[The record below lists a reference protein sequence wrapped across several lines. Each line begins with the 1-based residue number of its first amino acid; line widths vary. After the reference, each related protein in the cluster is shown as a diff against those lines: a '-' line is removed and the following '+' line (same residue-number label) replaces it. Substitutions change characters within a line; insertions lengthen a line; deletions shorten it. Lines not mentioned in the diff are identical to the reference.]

1 MFIAMQIYILA
12 SGFTI
17 LNMLIG
23 VLCEVVSTVAKE
35 ENEKTMVL
43 DTQHRLADVFKA
55 TDTDGSGKIS
65 FNEFEKMSES
75 SVVLDAFE
83 AIGVEPKHFGA
94 LASVLFDDEENPGEY
109 KSLRFEDFVKLVVKL
124 RPERN
129 ASVMDVAEQV
139 GAVEFTPK
147 AAFVSNKVGEEQL
160 RTQIATATKSRLYSF
175 DVGALEDHVERL
187 KIASC
192 GSGGG

>member
-1 MFIAMQIYILA
+1 MGPLR
-12 SGFTI
+12 G
-17 LNMLIG
+17 
-23 VLCEVVSTVAKE
+23 AK
-35 ENEKTMVL
+35 KV
-43 DTQHRLADVFKA
+43 D
-55 TDTDGSGKIS
+55 S
-65 FNEFEKMSES
+65 F
-75 SVVLDAFE
+75 A
-83 AIGVEPKHFGA
+83 
-94 LASVLFDDEENPGEY
+94 
-109 KSLRFEDFVKLVVKL
+109 RTLV
-124 RPERN
+124 
-129 ASVMDVAEQV
+129 SVMDVAEQV